1 MKILMA
7 VDGSP
12 HSLQAVRHVLNLA
25 AELRQPPELLLLNV
39 QPNVATGNVK
49 LFIDAGTIED
59 YEIERGMTALQGARR
74 MLDEAGLSYRY
85 HLSVGA
91 PAAAIVQFAQ
101 AEQVALLVLGTH
113 GEGGIAK
120 RLLGSV
126 AQQVAEMA
134 PMPVTFV
141 R

>member
-7 VDGSP
+7 IDGSS
-12 HSLQAVRHVLNLA
+12 HSLQAVRHVLQLA

-49 LFIDAGTIED
+49 LFIDPGTIED
-59 YEIERGMTALQGARR
+59 YEVERGMAALQDARR
-74 MLDEAGLSYRY
+74 LLDEAGLSYRY

-101 AEQVALLVLGTH
+101 TEQVALLVLGTH
-113 GEGGIAK
+113 GAGGLAK

-126 AQQVAEMA
+126 AQQVAETA
-134 PMPVTFV
+134 TMPVTFV